1 MSHDDYATEVAPGLP
16 EHLPKGEHVLWQGAP
31 DWRVLAWRTY
41 HVREVS
47 WYFAAL
53 IGWAGFRSWWETG
66 LLAKAAAAAGFVVI
80 PALLSVALLG
90 LLAWLAA
97 RSTVYTLT
105 QQRLVMR
112 FGVVLPMTFNLP
124 FTVIERADADLRAD
138 GSGDIAVGL
147 KPGQT
152 FSYFVLWPHA
162 RPWRLRHAQ
171 PAMRALPDGHRVA
184 TMMATALK
192 AAAGQSSDASQ
203 SVAPPRPVAQPRPSY
218 DLGLQGHA
226 VMSQASK

>member
-1 MSHDDYATEVAPGLP
+1 MSHDDYATEVSPGLP
-16 EHLPKGEHVLWQGAP
+16 EHLPKGEEILWQGAP
-31 DWRVLAWRTY
+31 DWRALAWRTY
-41 HVREVS
+41 HVREVI
-47 WYFAAL
+47 WYFALL
-53 IGWAGFRSWWETG
+53 IAWAGFRAWWETG
-66 LLAKAAAAAGFVVI
+66 LIGKGIAAAGFVVI
-80 PALLSVALLG
+80 PALVSVALLG

-124 FTVIERADADLRAD
+124 FTVIDRADADLRAD

-162 RPWRLRHAQ
+162 RPWRLRNAE
-171 PAMRALPDGHRVA
+171 PTMRALADGQKVA
-184 TMMATALK
+184 TKLGQALK
-192 AAAGQSSDASQ
+192 AAAGQAAEPVPGSS
-203 SVAPPRPVAQPRPSY
+203 RPVAQPRPAY

-226 VMSQASK
+226 VMSQAAK